1 MGTLKRKHSADGEGG
16 EDGKGEPIA
25 EFNSS
30 SCFSMPCSLAKT
42 RRAHHTLSD
51 LKLESLRAIFS
62 ATMSSIARV
71 EAYTP
76 PENAP
81 SSSTEEQLEN
91 SLSLLGLSSP
101 KRRKILNVA
110 VVGVVSDVTSLTY
123 RVEAMLIGDVIPPTI
138 RSIAVPEIEAKAAP
152 DCQSN
157 HRVESSGPR
166 RSSTAF
172 AALLYDIP
180 TLTDDIRN
188 ITIFDYGGS
197 NDNTLMTSFEAPW
210 SGTLPERDH
219 VRELRRSSGEGGTGS
234 KVVCRS
240 RSCFG
245 KFVQGDVVITVFAG
259 EHRIMAVHVLF
270 VDWRK
275 GYSPALWRAFVVDSI
290 RVGAP
295 ILHRLKGHEATPT
308 WNWVPI
314 VGTACM
320 TGRTARALVY
330 LFKYWMASVLQPPS
344 AFFQLTIRMDNPER
358 IFELDEVLDDPYW
371 DGLMVDFEP
380 RVDTEDEEEDNY
392 IYTGPFNASTP
403 ATLLG
408 SQEDLD
414 VKEVNYVDDLDSALD
429 DPADDDTVASNTS
442 DFGVEGLSTQE
453 YAIACLEAFAL
464 SFLSQLDDT
473 IVDDLPEGSI
483 QADEDPKT
491 PVPSDKVILE
501 LIDRTSP
508 ISKRPTEDGCT
519 PLKALQIPKR
529 RKNNT
534 RKMAALLRVVGL
546 SHEALVNDIP
556 TTKRDMFYKDL
567 PIFRKQ
573 SVVDKL
579 VDDLAATFELTRSDL
594 NVRASSKGL
603 FAGSSLTIGLRRGGE
618 IKGLDYEG
626 SLIPCDAEIAALAL
640 REHVSWVL
648 VIEKEA
654 IFQTLC
660 RIGFTQDESLFGPGI
675 IVTGKGYPDVA
686 TRQLLSEFSKH
697 MPAHIPLL
705 ALVDADPHGLDIL
718 SVFKF
723 GSASME
729 HERETLEASR
739 LEHIGVSATE
749 LHSQELIHMLHIRRK
764 AEIEVVC
771 SASASIVQH
780 GNEHQQHLIDHDSQA
795 FEHCAMEDQG
805 LAFDLDLDLD
815 LDATALGQQRCPEL
829 EAYNESLHCASD
841 ATSETEIGKE
851 TLTGAPLVA
860 AYLAYKINAAIDE
873 LRSKPGAD
881 YVGTDVAT
889 GVDDHGPALDIMEEF
904 I

>member
-1 MGTLKRKHSADGEGG
+1 
-16 EDGKGEPIA
+16 
-25 EFNSS
+25 
-30 SCFSMPCSLAKT
+30 
-42 RRAHHTLSD
+42 
-51 LKLESLRAIFS
+51 
-62 ATMSSIARV
+62 
-71 EAYTP
+71 
-76 PENAP
+76 
-81 SSSTEEQLEN
+81 
-91 SLSLLGLSSP
+91 
-101 KRRKILNVA
+101 
-110 VVGVVSDVTSLTY
+110 
-123 RVEAMLIGDVIPPTI
+123 
-138 RSIAVPEIEAKAAP
+138 
-152 DCQSN
+152 
-157 HRVESSGPR
+157 
-166 RSSTAF
+166 
-172 AALLYDIP
+172 
-180 TLTDDIRN
+180 
-188 ITIFDYGGS
+188 
-197 NDNTLMTSFEAPW
+197 
-210 SGTLPERDH
+210 
-219 VRELRRSSGEGGTGS
+219 
-234 KVVCRS
+234 
-240 RSCFG
+240 
-245 KFVQGDVVITVFAG
+245 
-259 EHRIMAVHVLF
+259 
-270 VDWRK
+270 
-275 GYSPALWRAFVVDSI
+275 
-290 RVGAP
+290 
-295 ILHRLKGHEATPT
+295 
-308 WNWVPI
+308 
-314 VGTACM
+314 
-320 TGRTARALVY
+320 
-330 LFKYWMASVLQPPS
+330 
-344 AFFQLTIRMDNPER
+344 MDNPER

-749 LHSQELIHMLHIRRK
+749 LHSLGVDRDSLIPLSPHDHKKAISMLHRPDERMPPAWKQELIHMLHIRRK

-815 LDATALGQQRCPEL
+815 LDAMALGQQRCPEL